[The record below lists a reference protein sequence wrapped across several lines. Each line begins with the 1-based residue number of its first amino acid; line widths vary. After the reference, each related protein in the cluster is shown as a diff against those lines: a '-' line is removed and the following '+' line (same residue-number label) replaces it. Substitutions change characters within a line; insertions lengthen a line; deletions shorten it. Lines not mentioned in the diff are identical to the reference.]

1 MSCSREINDFIA
13 ILSTKKTTKI
23 MTQSDK
29 CHALTFYSKCY
40 CVTFLGHAFFNFE
53 IFTQKKY
60 KTCFKI
66 TLCLVLNLF
75 KTEKKVKIFK
85 IRN

>member
-29 CHALTFYSKCY
+29 CHALTF
-40 CVTFLGHAFFNFE
+40 LGHAFL
-53 IFTQKKY
+53 IGRYLLKKNIKHVSKLLY
-60 KTCFKI
+60 
-66 TLCLVLNLF
+66 V
-75 KTEKKVKIFK
+75 
-85 IRN
+85 